1 MLTSKL
7 IGLALPSGEIGTCD
21 TRVKPFWPNVQPHKL
36 ICLLVLNLKM
46 PITKVTGVLFGNL
59 KDYMLQNLRI
69 MPLSTRY

>member
-1 MLTSKL
+1 MSKL

-21 TRVKPFWPNVQPHKL
+21 TGVKPFWPNVL

-46 PITKVTGVLFGNL
+46 PITKVTVVLFGNL